1 MGQRRA
7 GAGRGPRGWGADA
20 LAVLGAPLAP
30 WLFFAADLLGGRLI
44 VSQDTTNFLYVLR
57 RWHVERW
64 LADGAVALWNP
75 GVFSGVF
82 QAGDPQLGLYSPL
95 LWLYLLWDGAWA
107 HQLYILTLL
116 SLGGLGMTLWL
127 RELTGRR
134 WLAAGLGVVFVL
146 SGPVL
151 GGVLNAVFL
160 AGMCTAPWVLW
171 RAERLRRAAG
181 PANWLWL
188 ALAVAWMVLEG
199 DPFAALA
206 MVAVVVV
213 QAALTAWRRR
223 SNAGLWAGAAALAG
237 LALAAIAWL
246 PALDAVA
253 ESRRAVAIPYAQA
266 SVFSF
271 HPGRLLNAL
280 VPAMWG
286 HAGDGTFWGHGL
298 LTEAHPF
305 SPRFWHASIY
315 LGLPFVLLLLIG
327 LVRGLR
333 RRALLVPLGFGLL
346 YLLLAGGPW
355 LGLHRLL
362 YEWLPGFDRLRFPA
376 KFLAYSHVLLF
387 PFMALGL
394 RPLWD
399 DVLRR
404 AGGRTGLMRLAA
416 GAAGLYAAAGLV
428 AGLVEPAGPLGSPA
442 LERAAA
448 RLAANAWV
456 AGGLALA
463 CGLIALLARRLAGAR
478 LRWLLGALLLVGL
491 VDLLRFAPPLPT
503 EAAAALDRPSGLA
516 ARIGPAGRTK
526 VLRDANLDR
535 FPAPGHTR
543 TGRETLAF
551 NWGLL
556 EGVHTVFGYD
566 PKVPARYDDFS
577 GQTVFDGFETWAPVL
592 GISHVLTT
600 RRPAGS
606 APRELAR
613 RGVLRVS
620 HVDERRNLVL
630 LASRISSAAPRLSR
644 SLHVV
649 ADRAA
654 ALRWIEGQPAAPPAV
669 VLERGEVLL
678 DGRRAGAPPLER
690 VLAPVRRAGAAAA
703 PPGRVRGWRR
713 RPDGLEVALE
723 CRTPALLVLA
733 ESFHPGWRA
742 RVDGRPAPVL
752 RADYVGMG
760 VVVPAGARRVELR
773 FAPPAVGWSRWVS
786 LVAAVLLLAVA
797 AAGLWQRRRSSATQ
811 RNAAG
816 AGR

>member
-7 GAGRGPRGWGADA
+7 GAGRVARGWGADA
-20 LAVLGAPLAP
+20 LAALGAPLAP

-57 RWHVERW
+57 RWHVEQW
-64 LADGAVALWNP
+64 LADGTVPLWNP

-95 LWLYLLWDGAWA
+95 LWFYLLCDGAWA

-134 WLAAGLGVVFVL
+134 WLAGVLGAVFVL

-151 GGVLNAVFL
+151 GGVYNVEFL

-171 RAERLRRAAG
+171 RAERLLAVG
-181 PANWLWL
+181 SSANSLWL
-188 ALAVAWMVLEG
+188 ALAMAWMVLEG
-199 DPFAALA
+199 DFFAALA
-206 MVAVVVV
+206 MVAVVGVR
-213 QAALTAWRRR
+213 AAIASWRER
-223 SNAGLWAGAAALAG
+223 SSVLIYAAAALMLG
-237 LALAAIAWL
+237 LALAGISWI
-246 PALDAVA
+246 PALDAVG
-253 ESRRAVAIPYAQA
+253 ESRRATAIPYAHA
-266 SVFSF
+266 SIYSF
-271 HPGRLLNAL
+271 HPGRLLNHL
-280 VPAMWG
+280 VPTMWG
-286 HAGDGTFWGHGL
+286 WRGDGSFWGHGL

-305 SPRFWHASIY
+305 SPRFWHASVY
-315 LGLPFVLLLLIG
+315 LGLPFLLLLLLG

-333 RRALLVPLGFGLL
+333 RRALLVPLFFGLL
-346 YLLLAGGPW
+346 YLIVAFGEW
-355 LGLHRLL
+355 FGLHRFL
-362 YEWLPGFDRLRFPA
+362 YDWLPGFDRLRFPA
-376 KFLAYSHVLLF
+376 KFYAYSHVLLF
-387 PFMALGL
+387 PFVALGL
-394 RPLWD
+394 QPLWD
-399 DVLRR
+399 AVWRR
-404 AGGRTGLMRLAA
+404 AGGRSGLTWLAA

-428 AGLVEPAGPLGSPA
+428 AGLVEPAGPLGPQG

-448 RLAANAWV
+448 WLAANAWM
-456 AGGLALA
+456 AGGLALV
-463 CGLIALLARRLAGAR
+463 CGLIALLARRVPGPR
-478 LRWLLGALLLVGL
+478 LRWLLGGLLLVGL
-491 VDLLRFAPPLPT
+491 IDLLRLAPPIPT

-516 ARIGPAGRTK
+516 ARLGPPGRTK

-535 FPAPGHTR
+535 FPAPGRTR

-600 RRPAGS
+600 RHPKGR
-606 APRELAR
+606 APYELAR
-613 RGVLRVS
+613 RGVLQVS
-620 HVDERRNLVL
+620 HVDARRNLVL

-654 ALRWIEGQPAAPPAV
+654 ALRWIEDQPAAPPAI

-678 DGRRAGAPPLER
+678 DGRRAGAPAVER
-690 VLAPVRRAGAAAA
+690 VLAPVRRAGTAAE

-713 RPDGLEVALE
+713 RPDGLQVALD
-723 CRTPALLVLA
+723 CRAPALLVLA

-742 RVDGRPAPVL
+742 RVDGKQAPVL
-752 RADYVGMG
+752 RADYTGMG

-773 FAPPAVGWSRWVS
+773 FAPPAVGLSRWVS
-786 LVAAVLLLAVA
+786 LAAALLLLVA
-797 AAGLWQRRRSSATQ
+797 AAGRWRRRRSSARQ
-811 RNAAG
+811 RKAAG

>member
-7 GAGRGPRGWGADA
+7 GSGRGPRGWAADA
-20 LAVLGAPLAP
+20 LAALCAPLTP

-44 VSQDTTNFLYVLR
+44 VSQDTTSFLYVLR
-57 RWHVERW
+57 RWHVEQW
-64 LADGAVALWNP
+64 LADGAVPLWNP
-75 GVFSGVF
+75 GFFSGVF

-95 LWLYLLWDGAWA
+95 LWLYLLCDGAWA

-134 WLAAGLGVVFVL
+134 WLAAGLGALFVL

-160 AGMCTAPWVLW
+160 SGMCTAPWVLW
-171 RAERLRRAAG
+171 RAERLLRAAG
-181 PANWLWL
+181 PANGLWL
-188 ALAVAWMVLEG
+188 ALAVAWMMLEG

-206 MVAVVVV
+206 MLAVVVV
-213 QAALTAWRRR
+213 QAVLAAWRRR

-286 HAGDGTFWGHGL
+286 HHGDGSFWGHGL

-305 SPRFWHASIY
+305 SPRFWHASVY
-315 LGLPFVLLLLIG
+315 LGLPFLVLLLIG

-333 RRALLVPLGFGLL
+333 RRALLVPLAFGLV

-362 YEWLPGFDRLRFPA
+362 YDWLPGFDRLRFPA
-376 KFLAYSHVLLF
+376 KFYAYSHVLLF
-387 PFMALGL
+387 PFIALGL
-394 RPLWD
+394 QPLWD
-399 DVLRR
+399 AARR
-404 AGGRTGLMRLAA
+404 GTGRAWLMRLAA

-428 AGLVEPAGPLGSPA
+428 AGLVEPAGPMGPQA
-442 LERAAA
+442 FERAAA
-448 RLAANAWV
+448 WLAANARV

-463 CGLIALLARRLAGAR
+463 CGLIALLARRSPGPR
-478 LRWLLGALLLVGL
+478 LRWLLGGLLLVGL
-491 VDLLRFAPPLPT
+491 IDLLRFAPPIPT
-503 EAAAALDRPSGLA
+503 EAAASLDRPSGLA
-516 ARIGPAGRTK
+516 ARLGPPGRSK

-543 TGRETLAF
+543 TRRETLAF

-600 RRPAGS
+600 REPAGS
-606 APRELAR
+606 APLELAR
-613 RGVLRVS
+613 RGVLQVS

-654 ALRWIEGQPAAPPAV
+654 ALQWILDQPAAPPAT

-690 VLAPVRRAGAAAA
+690 VLAPVRRVDMAAA

-713 RPDGLEVALE
+713 RPDGLQVALD
-723 CRTPALLVLA
+723 CRAPALLVLA

-742 RVDGRPAPVL
+742 RVDGKRAPVL
-752 RADYVGMG
+752 RADYTGMG
-760 VVVPAGARRVELR
+760 LVVPAGARRVELR
-773 FAPPAVGWSRWVS
+773 FAPPAVGLSRWVS
-786 LVAAVLLLAVA
+786 LAAALLLLLVA
-797 AAGLWQRRRSSATQ
+797 AAGLWRRRRSSATQ